1 MKNVQLS
8 LKRRIVLLCAVVA
21 ALGIAAVVITAAV
34 ARHLDTRLP
43 KADQSDIGQT
53 VTLSFLDLLAG
64 EQYDEGNRPANY
76 PEEFIFAYVY
86 HAETA
91 TGRLA
96 VFQRVSEDPS
106 LCCVTVYAPEW
117 AGGEGL
123 CNALREPFQAEI
135 IARTNITKKEGYDL
149 MLNAAHYYGQFP
161 QSLLVDI
168 ETYSEVSIPYTQYF
182 LAKMEME
189 NPLAYSENQKYWYML
204 NAETGITIKTGTYET
219 AIEEICT
226 SIGVLLRIIDHYD
239 LYDVFQINGDSVR

>member
-1 MKNVQLS
+1 MKNAKLS
-8 LKRRIVLLCAVVA
+8 LKQKSVILCAVVA
-21 ALGIAAVVITAAV
+21 VLGIAAVIIVTSV
-34 ARHLDTRLP
+34 LCHLDTRLP

-86 HAETA
+86 HAETN

-96 VFQRVSEDPS
+96 TFQRVSDAPS

-123 CNALREPFQAEI
+123 CNALREPFQAEVV
-135 IARTNITKKEGYDL
+135 ARVNITKKEGLHL
-149 MLNAAHYYGQFP
+149 MANAAHYYGQFP
-161 QSLLVDI
+161 QSLLVDV
-168 ETYSEVSIPYTQYF
+168 ENYSEASIPYTQYF

-189 NPLAYSENQKYWYML
+189 NPLAYSENPKYWHML

-219 AIEEICT
+219 AIEEIRT
-226 SIGVLLRIIDHYD
+226 SIGVLIKIVDHYD
-239 LYDVFQINGDSVR
+239 LYDVFQIDRDSVR